1 MSLFEKLKQVPK
13 TSELGTLTQAPVSGK
28 PVWEVSH
35 DGFLAWGTSKAIKE
49 TRKPSER
56 DVRARLGKNAEAAA
70 DFLRQMDD
78 AARQDDNDSANAS
91 GGDSG
96 TNMRNGNGSGSGDKD
111 VDGDIPMLS

>member
-28 PVWEVSH
+28 PVWEASH

-78 AARQDDNDSANAS
+78 AAKQE
-91 GGDSG
+91 
-96 TNMRNGNGSGSGDKD
+96 GNGSANLSGGGTGMGNLNGEKD
-111 VDGDIPMLS
+111 VDGDTSMSS